1 MDKKQNPAKEF
12 LKRYSALCLRRESLT
27 NSIDAAIDRATKC
40 TYTLNPIKVQGGGG
54 AYDRMAEDIA
64 TKLDCVNLLTEA
76 RADAERA
83 LQDIL
88 AAIDSIADEEQKT
101 LLTLRYVE
109 GLKWEDVCYRMHYEK
124 TKVHELHGLALV
136 KINRWLK
143 LRTKTE

>member
-1 MDKKQNPAKEF
+1 MRYRDLCERMD
-12 LKRYSALCLRRESLT
+12 SLT
-27 NSIDAAIDRATKC
+27 ISIGEAIDRATKC
-40 TYTLNPIKVQGGGG
+40 TYTPNPIKVQGGGG

-76 RADAERA
+76 RADAGRA

-88 AAIDSIADEEQKT
+88 AAINSITDEKQKK
-101 LLTLRYVE
+101 LLTLRYVR
-109 GLKWEDVCYRMHYEK
+109 GLKWEAVYHEMHYEK
-124 TKVHELHGLALV
+124 SRTHELHNLAKE